1 MMKEENVTLTQEQ
14 SDRLYELEAERI
26 KAVTL
31 DVNEARQ
38 SRENNDI
45 ARRKWQNH
53 VGVMNVLNATQTIAI
68 IALTLVIYFK

>member
-1 MMKEENVTLTQEQ
+1 MKEENVTLTQEQ